1 MAKCDNSGYL
11 NTRTTNDHRGV
22 KLPIFT
28 EIETGKD
35 QMENIGLAGGGGK
48 IQNCRDKFRALLRD
62 LIRLASLQVCHH
74 NRGVRTLP
82 QAS

>member
-1 MAKCDNSGYL
+1 MYFNIH
-11 NTRTTNDHRGV
+11 NNDHRGV

-48 IQNCRDKFRALLRD
+48 IQNCREKFRSLLRD
-62 LIRLASLQVCHH
+62 LIRLASLQVRHH
-74 NRGVRTLP
+74 NPGTSCP
-82 QAS
+82 KQTDHHY